1 MVDQNAPHGFRR
13 GGEEVAAVVEVLVAD
28 ETQVRLVD
36 QGGGVQGVPG
46 ILRGH
51 PRGSELPQLVV
62 DQRQQLLGR
71 LAVALLDG
79 REDAGDVVH
88 RLEPP

>member
-62 DQRQQLLGR
+62 DQRQQLRRRFGI
-71 LAVALLDG
+71 AATDG
-79 REDAGDVVH
+79 VEQPGGLRHG
-88 RLEPP
+88 PQS

>member
-1 MVDQNAPHGFRR
+1 MVDQNAPHCLRR

-28 ETQVRLVD
+28 QTHVRLVD
-36 QGGGVQGVPG
+36 KGGGVQCVPG

-71 LAVALLDG
+71 LADAVLDG